1 MLHINLSDEEAAEI
15 VATTAMELGDPI
27 MEIFAATFAGKIMY
41 ELSKASEKKEK
52 VTGDEKKPNL
62 ETIQA
67 GLWKIIISE
76 REDNR
81 AQLTMLWRDHV
92 RIDRIL
98 ENKHLALEC
107 AFNAL
112 VS

>member
-1 MLHINLSDEEAAEI
+1 MLHINLSDKESADI
-15 VATTAMELGDPI
+15 VANLATEIDEPI
-27 MEIFAATFAGKIMY
+27 MEIFAITFAARFV
-41 ELSKASEKKEK
+41 SKLQEASDMKEK
-52 VTGDEKKPNL
+52 ATGAEKKPNI

-76 REDNR
+76 REDNK

-92 RIDRIL
+92 RVDRIL
-98 ENKHLALEC
+98 ENKHLALEY
-107 AFNAL
+107 AFNVL